1 MAYAS
6 RGDGVGFGVV
16 LICFL
21 FSLVL
26 DSLLGCTRFMVISG
40 LLTDL
45 SQAKWV
51 QSVYLSTSYG
61 LG

>member
-1 MAYAS
+1 MVLD
-6 RGDGVGFGVV
+6 RFGVV

-26 DSLLGCTRFMVISG
+26 DGLLGSTLFMVISG

-45 SQAKWV
+45 
-51 QSVYLSTSYG
+51 L
-61 LG
+61 